1 MPTNNKNP
9 PLLTEAN
16 AAFLPHRTSM
26 NVAARDA
33 QNRPAV
39 ARGLGCRVSADRR
52 KLTVYLSTTHSAQVL
67 QCLRENGAIAVA
79 VTRPKTHET
88 LQLKGMVLDIAPLT
102 ADDRAAMIAYQDSFV
117 DELAQ
122 IGYRTE
128 FTRTLLAGS
137 EHCVAVVFEPTEMFN
152 QTPGPK
158 AGEKM
163 GAQS

>member
-1 MPTNNKNP
+1 
-9 PLLTEAN
+9 
-16 AAFLPHRTSM
+16 M

-52 KLTVYLSTTHSAQVL
+52 KLTVFLSTTHSAQVL
-67 QCLRENGAIAVA
+67 QRLRVNDPIAVA

-88 LQLKGMVLDIAPLT
+88 LQLKGTVLDIAPLT

-137 EHCVAVVFEPTEMFN
+137 EDCVAVVFEPTEMFN

-158 AGEKM
+158 AGEKLGM
-163 GAQS
+163 QP

>member
-1 MPTNNKNP
+1 
-9 PLLTEAN
+9 
-16 AAFLPHRTSM
+16 M

-39 ARGLGCRVSADRR
+39 ARGLGCRVSDDRR

-67 QCLRENGAIAVA
+67 QRLRVNDLIAVA

-88 LQLKGMVLDIAPLT
+88 LQLKGTVLDIVPLSD
-102 ADDRAAMIAYQDSFV
+102 DDRAAMTAYQDSFV

-137 EHCVAVVFEPTEMFN
+137 EDCVAVVFEPTEMFN

-158 AGEKM
+158 AGEKL
-163 GAQS
+163 GTQS